1 MNLSINRFKNNSQVN
16 IINLSRIQCAVIILD
31 NFVQENEIT
40 IEEEEED
47 LDNLCNSC
55 ILSQDHQMYIKICK
69 WERKTIYTRT
79 KTD

>member
-16 IINLSRIQCAVIILD
+16 IINLSRIQCTVIILD

-55 ILSQDHQMYIKICK
+55 ILFQDNQMYIKICK

>member
-69 WERKTIYTRT
+69 
-79 KTD
+79 

>member
-16 IINLSRIQCAVIILD
+16 IINLSRIQCTVIILD

-40 IEEEEED
+40 IKEEED

-55 ILSQDHQMYIKICK
+55 ILFQDNQMYIKICK